1 MQLEFTAGGREFD
14 LPDIDVMYAV
24 GNAPMFK
31 ASAQLFH
38 AIPSQHVNDS
48 CGFRSPFPRAF
59 PGTPILRRFLGTR
72 PKQTGGSFKSSWAPA
87 IKSVRRITYG
97 IYEIH
102 LYLSLLF

>member
-48 CGFRSPFPRAF
+48 
-59 PGTPILRRFLGTR
+59 LRVQVPL
-72 PKQTGGSFKSSWAPA
+72 P
-87 IKSVRRITYG
+87 
-97 IYEIH
+97 
-102 LYLSLLF
+102 

>member
-48 CGFRSPFPRAF
+48 LRVQVPLPKGLSRDTYIKAF
-59 PGTPILRRFLGTR
+59 F
-72 PKQTGGSFKSSWAPA
+72 
-87 IKSVRRITYG
+87 
-97 IYEIH
+97 
-102 LYLSLLF
+102 